1 MLVKLVAAY
10 LTRTVRVLR
19 NQKRGRRKQEKL
31 LSLRKQKL
39 IASLSKA
46 DIYYLTAEISF
57 TKRKRK
63 MRRKVWIVSCFL
75 DPKEIVLYDI
85 KTMSRLK
92 KDIFHLSKSI
102 DQAIQV
108 SKIFSA
114 KKVGRSQLTMDEQ
127 RRADNS
133 SD

>member
-1 MLVKLVAAY
+1 M
-10 LTRTVRVLR
+10 
-19 NQKRGRRKQEKL
+19 
-31 LSLRKQKL
+31 